1 MIGAQ
6 LAMLL
11 LVCLRGNIFLYQGE
25 ELGLPQASIAFEDLR
40 DPEAIANWP
49 LTLGRDGARTPMP
62 WAADACYG
70 GFSIK
75 RPWLPIPQEH
85 LALAVDVQ
93 ERDSTSQ
100 LAFTRR
106 FIALRNRSSA
116 LRIGG
121 LRVLESS
128 PAILIIERTTAAER
142 LLCLFNFGSTTH
154 TVAPVPAGQWRAVES
169 VGGAGLWALPSMSGL
184 IVQRM

>member
-1 MIGAQ
+1 
-6 LAMLL
+6 MLL

-62 WAADACYG
+62 WASDACYG
-70 GFSIK
+70 GFSTR
-75 RPWLPIPQEH
+75 RPWLPIPNEH

-100 LAFTRR
+100 LALTRR
-106 FIALRNRSSA
+106 FIALRNRTSA
-116 LRIGG
+116 LRVGS
-121 LRVLESS
+121 LRVLEAS
-128 PAILIIERTTAAER
+128 PAILVIERAAGAER
-142 LLCLFNFGSTTH
+142 LLCLFNFGNVTH
-154 TVAPVPAGQWRAVES
+154 TVSAIPAGEWRAVES
-169 VGGAGLWALPSMSGL
+169 VGGAGPWTLPAMSGL